1 MSKFLKVSC
10 LVVLIGLVIA
20 GSCGTGVLIGAAL
33 RTGPLEGIGKD
44 AVAVVYVEGAI
55 QSGQDGGIFGASGAA
70 YSDTIIRWLRRAQDD
85 RSVKAVVLRVDSPG
99 GGITPSD
106 EIRNQ
111 VAKLAKTKSVV
122 ASFGAVAAS
131 GGYYVSAPAEKVYA
145 NETSITGSI
154 GAISIVPNVQGL
166 LEKLGI
172 ETYIFKSG
180 PQKDE
185 TTGLRPLTE
194 ADRKILQGMIDDAY
208 ERFVQVVSEG
218 RGMNAD
224 AVRRVADGRIYTG
237 KQAKALGLVD
247 EIGDLP
253 EAIQGAAQLGGI
265 KGEPRVIR
273 FRAGGVFSGAS
284 SALLGWLGLPA
295 APPLPGR
302 SQSAFSLH
310 YLFLVP

>member
-1 MSKFLKVSC
+1 MSSFWKVSC

-20 GSCGTGVLIGAAL
+20 GACGAGVLIGAAL

-44 AVAVVYVEGAI
+44 AVAVVYVEGPI
-55 QSGQDGGIFGASGAA
+55 QSGQDAGLFGAGAA
-70 YSDTIIRWLRRAQDD
+70 YSDTIIRWLRRAQEDG
-85 RSVKAVVLRVDSPG
+85 SVKAVVLRVDSPG
-99 GGITPSD
+99 GGITASD

-111 VAKLAKTKSVV
+111 VVKLAQIKPVV

-131 GGYYVSAPAEKVYA
+131 GGYYVSAPAKKVYA

-172 ETYIFKSG
+172 ETYVFKSG

-194 ADRKILQGMIDDAY
+194 ADRKVLQGMIDDAY
-208 ERFVQVVSEG
+208 ERFVYVVSEG

-224 AVRRVADGRIYTG
+224 AVRRAADGRIYTG

-253 EAIQGAAQLGGI
+253 EAIQGAAKLGGI

-273 FRAGGVFSGAS
+273 FRADGVFSGAS

-295 APPLPGR
+295 QPPLPGLN
-302 SQSAFSLH
+302 QSAFSLH